1 MSTARRSV
9 VSRIVPAWIRV
20 LTAVVAGLGSFCLAY
35 HLVFW
40 FLWRFLFGEEVWPW
54 PQWSLWLL
62 VILPT
67 LIALASGVFL
77 LFARFTKRN
86 LWITGGIAVLSLF
99 GLFRYAAEVWK
110 CLFQLGF
117 KP

>member
-1 MSTARRSV
+1 M
-9 VSRIVPAWIRV
+9 RV
-20 LTAVVAGLGSFCLAY
+20 ITAVVAALGSYCLAY

-40 FLWRFLFGEEVWPW
+40 FLWRFLFGEDVWPW

-62 VILPT
+62 VILPG
-67 LIALASGVFL
+67 LAALASSVFL
-77 LFARFTKRN
+77 LFARVTKRN
-86 LWITGGIAVLSLF
+86 LWIAGGIAVLSLF
-99 GLFRYAAEVWK
+99 GLLRYATVVWK

>member
-1 MSTARRSV
+1 MSTARRSAE
-9 VSRIVPAWIRV
+9 SRKVPAWIR
-20 LTAVVAGLGSFCLAY
+20 LTSAVVGALGTFCLTY

-40 FLWRFLFGEEVWPW
+40 FLWRFLFGEDVWPW

-62 VILPT
+62 VILPG
-67 LIALASGVFL
+67 LVALASSVFL
-77 LFARFTKRN
+77 LFARITKRN
-86 LWITGGIAVLSLF
+86 LWIGGGITVLGLF
-99 GLFRYAAEVWK
+99 GLLRYTAEVWK

>member
-1 MSTARRSV
+1 MSTARRSERQRKVPIWVRFVAAV
-9 VSRIVPAWIRV
+9 VS
-20 LTAVVAGLGSFCLAY
+20 LLGSFCLAY

-40 FLWRFLFGEEVWPW
+40 FLWRFLFGEDVWPW

-62 VILPT
+62 VILPG
-67 LIALASGVFL
+67 LAALASCVFL
-77 LFARFTKRN
+77 LFSRFTKRD
-86 LWITGGIAVLSLF
+86 LWIAGGIAMLSLF
-99 GLFRYAAEVWK
+99 GLLRYAAEVWK

>member
-1 MSTARRSV
+1 
-9 VSRIVPAWIRV
+9 
-20 LTAVVAGLGSFCLAY
+20 
-35 HLVFW
+35 LVFW

-62 VILPT
+62 VVLPG
-67 LIALASGVFL
+67 LAALASGVFF
-77 LFARFTKRN
+77 LFAGFTKRN
-86 LWITGGIAVLSLF
+86 LWIAGGFSVLSLF
-99 GLFRYAAEVWK
+99 GLLRYAAEVWK

>member
-1 MSTARRSV
+1 MNTARRSG
-9 VSRIVPAWIRV
+9 SPRQVPVWVR
-20 LTAVVAGLGSFCLAY
+20 LTAAAAAVLGSFCLAY

-40 FLWRFLFGEEVWPW
+40 FLWRFLFAEDVWPW

-62 VILPT
+62 VILPG
-67 LIALASGVFL
+67 LAALASCVFL

-86 LWITGGIAVLSLF
+86 LWIAVGIGVLSLF
-99 GLFRYAAEVWK
+99 GLLRYGGEVWK

>member
-1 MSTARRSV
+1 MSTARRS
-9 VSRIVPAWIRV
+9 SKSKKIPIWARV
-20 LTAVVAGLGSFCLAY
+20 AAAAVTAVGSFCLVY

-54 PQWSLWLL
+54 PQWSLWFL
-62 VILPT
+62 VILPG
-67 LIALASGVFL
+67 LAALASCVFL
-77 LFARFTKRN
+77 LFARFTNRN
-86 LWITGGIAVLSLF
+86 LWMAGGIVVLSLF
-99 GLFRYAAEVWK
+99 GLFRSTTVVWK

>member
-1 MSTARRSV
+1 MSTARRSAKQ
-9 VSRIVPAWIRV
+9 RKIPAWMRV
-20 LTAVVAGLGSFCLAY
+20 IAAAAAALGSYCLAY

-40 FLWRFLFGEEVWPW
+40 FSWRFLFGEDVWPW

-62 VILPT
+62 VILSG
-67 LIALASGVFL
+67 LVALASGVFL

-86 LWITGGIAVLSLF
+86 LWIGGGITVLGLF
-99 GLFRYAAEVWK
+99 GLLRYAAEVWK

>member
-1 MSTARRSV
+1 MSTARRSA
-9 VSRIVPAWIRV
+9 RQRKVPIWVRLIA
-20 LTAVVAGLGSFCLAY
+20 AVVALLGSFCLAY

-62 VILPT
+62 VVLPG
-67 LIALASGVFL
+67 LVAFASCVFL
-77 LFARFTKRN
+77 LFVRVTKRN
-86 LWITGGIAVLSLF
+86 LLIAGGIVLLALF
-99 GLFRYAAEVWK
+99 GLLRYTTEVWK